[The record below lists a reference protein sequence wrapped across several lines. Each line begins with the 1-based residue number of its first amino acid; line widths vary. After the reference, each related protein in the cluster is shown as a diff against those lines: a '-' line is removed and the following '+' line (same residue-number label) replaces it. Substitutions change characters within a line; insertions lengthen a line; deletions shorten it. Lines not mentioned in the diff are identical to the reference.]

1 MKFKV
6 LYTNARAC
14 DTILQYIKYSR
25 IIKNVKMYNVHN
37 RKLQLKCQWTSI
49 FLIKTKQYR
58 VHVDDCPLGYIPYF
72 FILNR
77 LIQHISNNVNYIFPR
92 LVKKFSE
99 QVHSKETETIYD
111 WKVHLCFR
119 CWMIYIFFRSRNKL
133 KQIVT
138 DLLPTQL
145 HALYEP
151 NLQDWCIQRNW
162 Y

>member
-1 MKFKV
+1 
-6 LYTNARAC
+6 
-14 DTILQYIKYSR
+14 
-25 IIKNVKMYNVHN
+25 MYNVHN

-77 LIQHISNNVNYIFPR
+77 LIQHISNYVNYIFPW

-119 CWMIYIFFRSRNKL
+119 CWMIYIFFFRSRNKL

-151 NLQDWCIQRNW
+151 NLQEWCIQRNW

>member
-1 MKFKV
+1 
-6 LYTNARAC
+6 
-14 DTILQYIKYSR
+14 
-25 IIKNVKMYNVHN
+25 MYNVHN

-77 LIQHISNNVNYIFPR
+77 LIQHISNYVNYIFPW

-119 CWMIYIFFRSRNKL
+119 CWMIYIFFFRSRNKL

>member
-1 MKFKV
+1 MKIKL

-14 DTILQYIKYSR
+14 DTILQYLKYSR

-77 LIQHISNNVNYIFPR
+77 LIQHISNYVNYIFPR

-119 CWMIYIFFRSRNKL
+119 CRMIYIFFSD
-133 KQIVT
+133 QGT
-138 DLLPTQL
+138 S
-145 HALYEP
+145 
-151 NLQDWCIQRNW
+151 
-162 Y
+162 